1 MRMVLGI
8 DTGGTYTDG
17 VIIESG
23 SEKILRKA
31 KARTTRDDLTIGI
44 KECIDNLQFE
54 QFDQI
59 SLVAL
64 STTLATNAI
73 VEGQGCEVGV
83 IMIGGEPLDKLP
95 VAHYAVIGGGHDPG
109 GLPYKP
115 LDEER
120 LLQALAGFAGKVAAI
135 AISGFCSV
143 RNPEH
148 ELRAKEIVKMQL
160 KVPVVCAHELTTTL
174 GFYQRTVTAALN
186 ARLLPVITEWLDV
199 IEQALTGRGIKAP
212 LMIVRSDGSLMT
224 AAAAREKP
232 VETILTGP
240 AASTVGACTLSG
252 QNDAVILDMGGT
264 TTDIALIT
272 NGSPKLN
279 PEGAVVGGWH
289 TRVKAAE
296 IYTYGLGGD
305 SYIQVESKKL
315 AIGPERVLPLCYAA
329 CRYPHLIEEL
339 SSAKLTAEIFAPYQ
353 KTDCLML
360 VKNSNEQAG
369 WPLSPEEQEL
379 ISVIQDQPHSIYY
392 IARRLESAPSYVNR
406 TATSLI
412 KRSLVTRIALT
423 PTDILHVLQAYT
435 LWSCTAAELGVSLL
449 ANQLSVHPEEFIARA
464 VDQITD
470 DLAVAI
476 LQSLI
481 KMQGHSFNIKE
492 NRHNIFVQRALDTR
506 ANDYFTCNIR
516 ISAPVVAIGAPV
528 QAWLPQVGARLNMEL
543 HIPEHAE
550 VANAFGAA
558 AAKLLE
564 RVEVVIKPVPYGNGF
579 SVHLPWEYKT
589 FATLETAVAYATHSA
604 RERVC
609 SHLLAAGSDN
619 PEIRIERKDIVAAC
633 NQGDEFFVETILR
646 VIGAGEPKLA

>member
-17 VIIESG
+17 VIIESD
-23 SEKILRKA
+23 SQNILHKA
-31 KARTTRDDLTIGI
+31 KARTTRDDLSIGI
-44 KECIDNLQFE
+44 TECIDNLKFE
-54 QFDQI
+54 HFDQI

-83 IMIGGEPLDKLP
+83 IMIGEEPLDKLP
-95 VAHYAVIGGGHDPG
+95 VAHYAVIGGGHDPR

-115 LDEER
+115 LEEEA
-120 LLQALAGFAGKVAAI
+120 LLQALAGFKGKVAAI
-135 AISGFCSV
+135 AISGYCSV

-148 ELRAKEIVKMQL
+148 ELRAKAIVEMQL
-160 KVPVVCAHELTTTL
+160 GVPVVCAHELTTTL

-186 ARLLPVITEWLDV
+186 ARLLPVITEWIDR
-199 IEQALTGRGIKAP
+199 IEQALASRGIKAP
-212 LMIVRSDGSLMT
+212 LMIVRSDGSLMA

-240 AASTVGACTLSG
+240 AASTVGACALSG
-252 QNDAVILDMGGT
+252 KSDAVILDMGGT

-305 SYIQVESKKL
+305 SYIQVKSNKL
-315 AIGPERVLPLCYAA
+315 TVGPERVLPLCYAA
-329 CRYPHLIEEL
+329 CQYPHLIEEL
-339 SSAKLTAEIFAPYQ
+339 GSAKLTP
-353 KTDCLML
+353 DCFML
-360 VKNSNEQAG
+360 VKNSQDQAG
-369 WPLSPEEQEL
+369 GLLSPEEQRL
-379 ISVIQDQPHSIYY
+379 ICVIQDQPHSLDY
-392 IARRLESAPSYVNR
+392 IAQKLEIVPYYVNY

-412 KRSLVTRIALT
+412 KRNLITRIALT
-423 PTDILHVLQAYT
+423 STDILHVLQAYT
-435 LWSCTAAELGVSLL
+435 LWSCAAAELGVSLL
-449 ANQLSVHPEEFIARA
+449 AGQLSIHPEKFTARA
-464 VDQITD
+464 VDQITG
-470 DLAVAI
+470 DLAIAI

-481 KMQGHSFNIKE
+481 KMQGNSFDIKE
-492 NRHNIFVQRALDTR
+492 NRHNIFVQRSLETR
-506 ANDYFTCNIR
+506 DNDYFTCNIR
-516 ISAPVVAIGAPV
+516 VSTPVVAIGAPV
-528 QAWLPQVGARLNMEL
+528 KAWLPQIGARLNMEL

-564 RVEVVIKPVPYGNGF
+564 RVEVVIKPISYGNGF

-589 FATLETAVAYATHSA
+589 FAKLTDAVAYATNSA
-604 RERVC
+604 RDRVC
-609 SHLLAAGSDN
+609 RHLLAAGADK
-619 PEIRIERKDIVAAC
+619 PEVSIERKDIIAAC
-633 NQGDEFFVETILR
+633 NQGDELFVETILK
-646 VIGAGEPKLA
+646 VIAAGKPKVV

>member
-17 VIIESG
+17 VIIEADSQN
-23 SEKILRKA
+23 ILCKA
-31 KARTTRDDLTIGI
+31 KARTTREDLSIGI
-44 KECIDNLQFE
+44 TECIDNLNFG

-83 IMIGGEPLDKLP
+83 IMIGEEPLAKLP
-95 VAHYAVIGGGHDPG
+95 VAHYAVIGGGHDPR

-115 LDEER
+115 LAEEALR
-120 LLQALAGFAGKVAAI
+120 QALAGFKGKVAAI
-135 AISGFCSV
+135 AISGYCSV

-148 ELRAKEIVKMQL
+148 ELRAKAIVEMQL
-160 KVPVVCAHELTTTL
+160 GVPVVCAHELTTTL

-186 ARLLPVITEWLDV
+186 ARLLPVITEWIDR
-199 IEQALTGRGIKAP
+199 IEQALASRGIKAP
-212 LMIVRSDGSLMT
+212 LMIVRSDGSLMA

-240 AASTVGACTLSG
+240 AASIVGACALSG
-252 QNDAVILDMGGT
+252 KSDAVILDMGGT

-305 SYIQVESKKL
+305 SYIQVKANKL
-315 AIGPERVLPLCYAA
+315 TIGPERVLPLCYAA
-329 CRYPHLIEEL
+329 CRYPQLLAEL
-339 SSAKLTAEIFAPYQ
+339 SAAKLTP
-353 KTDCLML
+353 DCLML
-360 VKNSNEQAG
+360 VNNSREQAG
-369 WPLSPEEQEL
+369 EPLSPEEQRL
-379 ISVIQDQPHSIYY
+379 LGALQDQPHSIEHL
-392 IARRLESAPSYVNR
+392 AQQLELLPRYVNY
-406 TATSLI
+406 TAADLI
-412 KRSLVTRIALT
+412 KRSLVIRIALT

-435 LWSCTAAELGVSLL
+435 LWSCAAAERGVALL
-449 ANQLSVHPEEFIARA
+449 AGQLSVQPAVFTARA
-464 VDQITD
+464 VDQITAE
-470 DLAVAI
+470 LAIAI

-481 KMQGHSFNIKE
+481 SMQGNSFDIKA
-492 NRHNIFVQRALDTR
+492 NWHNAFVQKAFEPR

-516 ISAPVVAIGAPV
+516 VSAPVVAIGAPV
-528 QAWLPQVGARLNMEL
+528 KAWLPRVGARLNMEL

-564 RVEVVIKPVPYGNGF
+564 RVEVVIKPISYGNGF

-589 FATLETAVAYATHSA
+589 FAQLADAVAYATDSA
-604 RERVC
+604 RDRVC
-609 SHLLAAGSDN
+609 RQLLAAGADK
-619 PEIRIERKDIVAAC
+619 PEVSIERKDIIAAC
-633 NQGDEFFVETILR
+633 NQGEELFVETSLK
-646 VIGAGEPKLA
+646 VIAAGKPKAV